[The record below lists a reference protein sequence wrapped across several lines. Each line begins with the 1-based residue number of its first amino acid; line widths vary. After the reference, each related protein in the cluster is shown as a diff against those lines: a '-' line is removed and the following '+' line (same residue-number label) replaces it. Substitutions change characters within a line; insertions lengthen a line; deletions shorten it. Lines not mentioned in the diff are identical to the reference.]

1 MWWLFNLS
9 IGSLLPLRTRLWLG
23 RLLFRPFEDDY
34 SLRARRVSW
43 HRVIK
48 GPCRPTEVEAM
59 QYVAAHTTVPIPKLF
74 AVHVDDG
81 DIYIEMAYIKGTTM
95 CGGWRSLST
104 DQKNVVLAELKQ
116 HVSSLREL
124 PPPVEDTVSSAYQNP
139 AWDVRVGRNLF
150 GPVSLHEFHSVV
162 RGHLVM
168 EDVAQY
174 LGDGVVHMHTAPYRI
189 CFTHADLSST
199 NIIIRNGHIA
209 AIIDW
214 DFAGWYP
221 EYWES
226 TKAHYT
232 ASGDGAREL
241 IFAALPCY
249 EAELEAERILWER
262 LPSLGSTFSSY
273 HGDGSVTHHAGSAPS
288 KAWMEARRS
297 CRQVDLW
304 TVYLSQNP
312 YSVS

>member
-9 IGSLLPLRTRLWLG
+9 IGSLLHLRTRLWLG
-23 RLLFRPFEDDY
+23 RLLFRPLSGDR
-34 SLRARRVSW
+34 LTRVSW

-59 QYVAAHTTVPIPKLF
+59 QYVAAHTTVPVPKLF
-74 AVHVDDG
+74 AVHIDDG
-81 DIYIEMAYIKGTTM
+81 EIYIEMAYITGTTLE
-95 CGGWRSLST
+95 GGWDGLST
-104 DQKNVVLAELKQ
+104 DQKSVIFAELKQ

-124 PPPVEDTVSSAYQNP
+124 SPPVEGMVSSALQNP
-139 AWDVRVGRNLF
+139 AWDARVGHNLF
-150 GPVSLHEFHSVV
+150 GPVSLNEFHSVV

-174 LGDGVVHMHTAPYRI
+174 LGEGVVRMHTAPYRI
-189 CFTHADLSST
+189 CFTHADLAAR
-199 NIIIRNGHIA
+199 NIMIRNGHIA

-221 EYWES
+221 EYWEF
-226 TKAHYT
+226 TKAQYT
-232 ASGDGAREL
+232 ELGGGSRE
-241 IFAALPCY
+241 FVFDALPCY
-249 EAELEAERILWER
+249 EAELEAERILWDR
-262 LPSLGSTFSSY
+262 LPTMGSTY
-273 HGDGSVTHHAGSAPS
+273 TAHRHGVVIKHAGSAPS

-297 CRQVDLW
+297 CQQVDLW
-304 TVYLSQNP
+304 AVYLARHP